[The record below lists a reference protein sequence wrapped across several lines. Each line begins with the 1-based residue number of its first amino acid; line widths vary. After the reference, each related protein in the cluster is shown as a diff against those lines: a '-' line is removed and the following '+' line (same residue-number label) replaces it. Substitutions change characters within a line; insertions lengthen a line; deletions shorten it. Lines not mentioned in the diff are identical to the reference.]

1 MRLPALL
8 AVSLLCLTPRT
19 VAAPAPEDPAAL
31 ATAVTAAPSLT
42 AARARAE
49 AARARL
55 DSSGRLPNPELEGM
69 VSRQQMPDDSMPMWE
84 ISVRQPLPKAGERV
98 ADRERATAVVAMAE
112 ADFTLMAGEMAADT
126 AMALAEAETAQRRI
140 ELLSAQLT
148 RTEQVLAALDSRIA
162 TGTARST
169 DRLALQTRIA
179 SMQLMVA
186 QDRRM
191 AEDALADAR
200 GRLGLAPDAAL
211 PTFSTP
217 PASAI
222 SAETAPA
229 VLVAHAKNTE
239 AQAMGRMAR
248 ASAKPMTAVGLRFER
263 EQAAMGN
270 NDTIGVAFMTELPF
284 RSRRYARADERA
296 ARADADAALADADVA
311 RHRLTTTLARAE
323 RAERLATL
331 ARRLADE
338 TQTRLAADY
347 DTLRRNAGL
356 TTTSGNAMSSDTSVL
371 MILEVLEKTT
381 DAQLQAIDA
390 DGAARLARAELWR
403 YAPASFF
410 PTP

>member
-19 VAAPAPEDPAAL
+19 VAAPATADPAAL
-31 ATAVTAAPSLT
+31 ATSVSAAPSLT

-55 DSSGRLPNPELEGM
+55 DSAGRLPDPELEGM

-84 ISVRQPLPKAGERV
+84 ISVRQPLPKAGERA

-112 ADFTLMAGEMAADT
+112 ADFALMAGEMAADT

-169 DRLALQTRIA
+169 DRLALQTRLA
-179 SMQLMVA
+179 SLQLMVA

-191 AEDALADAR
+191 ADDALADAR

-211 PTFSTP
+211 PAFSTP
-217 PASAI
+217 PTAAI
-222 SAETAPA
+222 DAETAPA
-229 VLVAHAKNTE
+229 VLVARAKNTE

-270 NDTIGVAFMTELPF
+270 NDTIGLAFMTELPF

-296 ARADADAALADADVA
+296 ARAEASAALADADAV
-311 RHRLTTTLARAE
+311 RHRLASALSRAE

-338 TQTRLAADY
+338 TQTRLVADY

-356 TTTSGNAMSSDTSVL
+356 TSTSGNAMSSDSSVL